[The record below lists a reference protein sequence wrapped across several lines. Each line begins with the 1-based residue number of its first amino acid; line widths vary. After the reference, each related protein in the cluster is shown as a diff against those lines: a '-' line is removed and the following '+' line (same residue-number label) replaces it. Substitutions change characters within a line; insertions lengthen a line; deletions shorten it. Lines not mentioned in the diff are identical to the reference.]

1 MGENIQRLVSIVCR
15 TQKNYFFPWGQYNN
29 QKLYI
34 TVSNTEKCIIFFA
47 KKNMLVVFNVLG
59 KMHELLNETQ
69 SFPTILIT

>member
-15 TQKNYFFPWGQYNN
+15 TQKNYFFLRGQYNN

-47 KKNMLVVFNVLG
+47 KNNMLVVFNFLG